1 MNYTHLCKMQALL
14 PKRLLMKAAAN
25 EGRSALKCI
34 SAEQLS

>member
-1 MNYTHLCKMQALL
+1 MNYTHLCKMQTLL
-14 PKRLLMKAAAN
+14 TERFLMKAAAN